1 MPASGENLICM
12 HIGIYGKKLETG
24 LFLTYQIFMISM
36 SDQRKGW
43 VLG

>member
-1 MPASGENLICM
+1 MPASGENLRCM